1 MFQSWQFSAQA
12 GTGGRRGSP
21 DMKRRR
27 VRQGGLDDLSQ
38 TMDLPDGFASL
49 EDIFMWPDA
58 AWDAFIEADSGAL
71 AFLRTLSE
79 RQAFLYSFYS
89 GKGTDGTISTYFN
102 RLFAKKGMTEHGR
115 KARKLYLYHVVTGQS
130 S

>member
-1 MFQSWQFSAQA
+1 
-12 GTGGRRGSP
+12 
-21 DMKRRR
+21 MKKRR
-27 VRQGGLDDLSQ
+27 VRQGGLDDMSQ

-58 AWDAFIEADSGAL
+58 AWDAFIEADPGAL

>member
-1 MFQSWQFSAQA
+1 MLQSWQFSAQA
-12 GTGGRRGSP
+12 ATGGRRGSP

-58 AWDAFIEADSGAL
+58 AWDALIEADSGAL